1 MKNKNSNELKK
12 EDSVGLKKEDAVC
25 PLYTYAKQELELAG
39 LLNSDSEWDRWVAR
53 DVLKLIKVFSKQGH
67 SGFSAIT
74 TLNIFNKVARF
85 ENLTPLSSNPDE
97 WMKIAHDTWQ
107 SRRNPSCFSHDGGK
121 TFYNINEKLK
131 RKNIINK
138 IITFLKDLFRWKS
151 K

>member
-1 MKNKNSNELKK
+1 MKNKKLNGLKK
-12 EDSVGLKKEDAVC
+12 EDSVGLKKEDGVC
-25 PLYTYAKQELELAG
+25 PLYSYAKKELELAG
-39 LLNSDSEWDRWVAR
+39 LLNSDSELDRCVAR
-53 DVLKLIKVFSKQGH
+53 DVLELIKVFSKQGH

-85 ENLTPLSSNPDE
+85 ENLTPLTSNPEE
-97 WMKIAHDTWQ
+97 WIEVGPDLWQ
-107 SRRNPSCFSHDGGK
+107 SKRNPSCFSHDGGK

-131 RKNIINK
+131 RKNIITK